1 MGKQIQFTKKDA
13 YHTPGKAKRERIKVT
28 TIQKAHL
35 LKKFSNVLR
44 DNKDGISFWFNT
56 ERFMTTARRYNF
68 VASSILRDI
77 ELSEYI
83 EEDESVSLK
92 TIRRLLNYCQYPEEE
107 ELMVGIQ
114 AIKHIGKAL
123 YGDEDALLEVI
134 DEESLCC
141 MAEQY
146 LAQKSDTRRTVSH
159 DKILH
164 RTSVC
169 AVSEPT
175 CSISTGGR
183 AYEKREHGSRRK
195 NCKTR
200 EGAIWHS
207 CNKKGQH
214 IKSASDV
221 PGSMA
226 HVLLVR
232 E

>member
-1 MGKQIQFTKKDA
+1 MSISVGISLPQQRQDQKKKVGGTKWENKFNLLRKMLIIPRA
-13 YHTPGKAKRERIKVT
+13 RQNGSRIKVT

-123 YGDEDALLEVI
+123 YGDEDAFLEVI

-146 LAQKSDTRRTVSH
+146 LA
-159 DKILH
+159 
-164 RTSVC
+164 
-169 AVSEPT
+169 
-175 CSISTGGR
+175 
-183 AYEKREHGSRRK
+183 
-195 NCKTR
+195 
-200 EGAIWHS
+200 
-207 CNKKGQH
+207 
-214 IKSASDV
+214 
-221 PGSMA
+221 M
-226 HVLLVR
+226 
-232 E
+232 

>member
-1 MGKQIQFTKKDA
+1 MLHGRAISGNVRAINF
-13 YHTPGKAKRERIKVT
+13 RVR
-28 TIQKAHL
+28 
-35 LKKFSNVLR
+35 KF
-44 DNKDGISFWFNT
+44 G
-56 ERFMTTARRYNF
+56 
-68 VASSILRDI
+68 
-77 ELSEYI
+77 
-83 EEDESVSLK
+83 
-92 TIRRLLNYCQYPEEE
+92 
-107 ELMVGIQ
+107 
-114 AIKHIGKAL
+114 
-123 YGDEDALLEVI
+123 
-134 DEESLCC
+134 
-141 MAEQY
+141 
-146 LAQKSDTRRTVSH
+146 QKSDTRRTVSH

-221 PGSMA
+221 PGSNRELGNGGRFWVDTEYFDFAYEERFEEEMLQLSGMN
-226 HVLLVR
+226 VLERHMFEWPLGQFRDIHIPLMMLLQGKWGAETAIRFIKELR
-232 E
+232 ENGFVENEKYDLFPDA

>member
-107 ELMVGIQ
+107 ELM
-114 AIKHIGKAL
+114 
-123 YGDEDALLEVI
+123 LEFRRSNI
-134 DEESLCC
+134 LARRYTGMKMPSWRSL
-141 MAEQY
+141 
-146 LAQKSDTRRTVSH
+146 TR
-159 DKILH
+159 K
-164 RTSVC
+164 VC
-169 AVSEPT
+169 AAWQSN
-175 CSISTGGR
+175 IWQ
-183 AYEKREHGSRRK
+183 
-195 NCKTR
+195 CKS
-200 EGAIWHS
+200 H
-207 CNKKGQH
+207 KFQ
-214 IKSASDV
+214 SAE
-221 PGSMA
+221 
-226 HVLLVR
+226 VR
-232 E
+232 TKV

>member
-44 DNKDGISFWFNT
+44 D
-56 ERFMTTARRYNF
+56 
-68 VASSILRDI
+68 I

-92 TIRRLLNYCQYPEEE
+92 TIRRLLNYYQYPEEE

-123 YGDEDALLEVI
+123 YGDEDAFLEVI

-146 LAQKSDTRRTVSH
+146 LA
-159 DKILH
+159 
-164 RTSVC
+164 
-169 AVSEPT
+169 
-175 CSISTGGR
+175 
-183 AYEKREHGSRRK
+183 
-195 NCKTR
+195 
-200 EGAIWHS
+200 
-207 CNKKGQH
+207 
-214 IKSASDV
+214 
-221 PGSMA
+221 M
-226 HVLLVR
+226 
-232 E
+232 

>member
-114 AIKHIGKAL
+114 PSWR
-123 YGDEDALLEVI
+123 
-134 DEESLCC
+134 SL
-141 MAEQY
+141 
-146 LAQKSDTRRTVSH
+146 TR
-159 DKILH
+159 K
-164 RTSVC
+164 VC
-169 AVSEPT
+169 AAWQSN
-175 CSISTGGR
+175 IWQ
-183 AYEKREHGSRRK
+183 
-195 NCKTR
+195 CKS
-200 EGAIWHS
+200 H
-207 CNKKGQH
+207 KFQ
-214 IKSASDV
+214 SAE
-221 PGSMA
+221 
-226 HVLLVR
+226 VR
-232 E
+232 TKV

>member
-1 MGKQIQFTKKDA
+1 MLHGRAVSGNVETINFRVWQF
-13 YHTPGKAKRERIKVT
+13 G
-28 TIQKAHL
+28 
-35 LKKFSNVLR
+35 
-44 DNKDGISFWFNT
+44 
-56 ERFMTTARRYNF
+56 
-68 VASSILRDI
+68 
-77 ELSEYI
+77 
-83 EEDESVSLK
+83 
-92 TIRRLLNYCQYPEEE
+92 
-107 ELMVGIQ
+107 
-114 AIKHIGKAL
+114 
-123 YGDEDALLEVI
+123 
-134 DEESLCC
+134 
-141 MAEQY
+141 
-146 LAQKSDTRRTVSH
+146 QKSDTRRAASS

-164 RTSVC
+164 RDPVC

-175 CSISTGGR
+175 CSTSAGGR
-183 AYEKREHGSRRK
+183 AYEKREYGSLRK

>member
-123 YGDEDALLEVI
+123 YGDEDAFLEVI

-146 LAQKSDTRRTVSH
+146 LA
-159 DKILH
+159 I
-164 RTSVC
+164 
-169 AVSEPT
+169 
-175 CSISTGGR
+175 
-183 AYEKREHGSRRK
+183 
-195 NCKTR
+195 
-200 EGAIWHS
+200 
-207 CNKKGQH
+207 
-214 IKSASDV
+214 
-221 PGSMA
+221 
-226 HVLLVR
+226 
-232 E
+232 

>member
-107 ELMVGIQ
+107 
-114 AIKHIGKAL
+114 
-123 YGDEDALLEVI
+123 
-134 DEESLCC
+134 
-141 MAEQY
+141 
-146 LAQKSDTRRTVSH
+146 
-159 DKILH
+159 
-164 RTSVC
+164 
-169 AVSEPT
+169 
-175 CSISTGGR
+175 
-183 AYEKREHGSRRK
+183 
-195 NCKTR
+195 
-200 EGAIWHS
+200 
-207 CNKKGQH
+207 
-214 IKSASDV
+214 
-221 PGSMA
+221 
-226 HVLLVR
+226 
-232 E
+232 

>member
-68 VASSILRDI
+68 
-77 ELSEYI
+77 

-123 YGDEDALLEVI
+123 YGDEDAFLEVI

-146 LAQKSDTRRTVSH
+146 LA
-159 DKILH
+159 
-164 RTSVC
+164 
-169 AVSEPT
+169 
-175 CSISTGGR
+175 
-183 AYEKREHGSRRK
+183 
-195 NCKTR
+195 
-200 EGAIWHS
+200 
-207 CNKKGQH
+207 
-214 IKSASDV
+214 
-221 PGSMA
+221 M
-226 HVLLVR
+226 
-232 E
+232 

>member
-123 YGDEDALLEVI
+123 YGDEGAFLEVI

-146 LAQKSDTRRTVSH
+146 LA
-159 DKILH
+159 
-164 RTSVC
+164 
-169 AVSEPT
+169 
-175 CSISTGGR
+175 
-183 AYEKREHGSRRK
+183 
-195 NCKTR
+195 
-200 EGAIWHS
+200 
-207 CNKKGQH
+207 
-214 IKSASDV
+214 
-221 PGSMA
+221 M
-226 HVLLVR
+226 
-232 E
+232 

>member
-13 YHTPGKAKRERIKVT
+13 YHTPGKAKRERIKV

-123 YGDEDALLEVI
+123 YGDEDAFLEVI

-146 LAQKSDTRRTVSH
+146 LA
-159 DKILH
+159 
-164 RTSVC
+164 
-169 AVSEPT
+169 
-175 CSISTGGR
+175 
-183 AYEKREHGSRRK
+183 
-195 NCKTR
+195 
-200 EGAIWHS
+200 
-207 CNKKGQH
+207 
-214 IKSASDV
+214 
-221 PGSMA
+221 M
-226 HVLLVR
+226 
-232 E
+232 